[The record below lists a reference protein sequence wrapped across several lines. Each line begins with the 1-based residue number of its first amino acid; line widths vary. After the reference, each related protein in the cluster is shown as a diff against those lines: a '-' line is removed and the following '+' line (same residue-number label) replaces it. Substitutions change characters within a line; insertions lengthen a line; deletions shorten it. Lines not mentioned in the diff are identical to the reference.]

1 MVQMLRR
8 RSVVVLVL
16 LSLAAGA
23 CATERRQSSPT
34 DGNRSVRDELVVAAG
49 ADTSRLE
56 PSAPPDPS
64 RPPPAAANVATG
76 YGDANAPV
84 FETLVALA
92 PDFTVQ
98 PLLATSWEF
107 RAPNTWRFQLR
118 RGVQFHNGEPF
129 DANAVVD
136 NAKRFWTYDA
146 TLSIGADSAT
156 AVDAYTVDLTPSKP
170 NRRLVEQLVHPLRG
184 IRAPGTVAGS
194 GAAPENRPTGT
205 GPFMFSSYQKGRQL
219 EVVRFDGYWG
229 DKAKTRKITF
239 RFLPDDNARV
249 LALTA
254 GEVDAIYDFPREQ
267 ASAFAN
273 APDFTTVKSA
283 PGGYAALLLN
293 HRGNPPYDILNDLR
307 VRQAVAYAIDRA
319 TIVNNVWK
327 GNAEVMHTLIPAAV
341 LGRHASLIKGYTY
354 DKAEARRLLDDAG
367 WVPGPDGI
375 RVKGGRRLQLTLEV
389 SGNELQRPAPELVQS
404 QLKDVG
410 IDVKLDV
417 PTSAAYYDMLEEG
430 QGDMFAEIGSQ
441 NDANPIFLG
450 ALFTAEPG
458 GFADYAGSFGAGAEY
473 DRVFTQAIGSP
484 DTEEVR
490 RLAAQA
496 MQIAVDKV
504 VAVVPLA
511 GINRVWGL
519 RRNVQGFVPHPSSVN
534 QKWSHVYAVG

>member
-1 MVQMLRR
+1 MVGMLRR
-8 RSVVVLVL
+8 RSVVLLVL
-16 LSLAAGA
+16 LCMAAGA
-23 CATERRQSSPT
+23 CATEERQSSRT
-34 DGNRSVRDELVVAAG
+34 GGDGSVRDELVVAAG

-64 RPPPAAANVATG
+64 KPPPPAANVATG

-84 FETLVALA
+84 FETLVTLA

-118 RGVQFHNGEPF
+118 RGVQFHNGAPF

-136 NAKRFWTYDA
+136 NARRFWAYDS
-146 TLSIGADSAT
+146 TLSMGPDSAT
-156 AVDAYTVDLTPSKP
+156 AVDAFTVDLTPTKP

-194 GAAPENRPTGT
+194 GAAPENTPTGT

-229 DKAKTRKITF
+229 EKARTRKITF
-239 RFLPDDNARV
+239 RFLPDDNGRV

-254 GEVDAIYDFPREQ
+254 GEVDAIYDFPREK
-267 ASAFAN
+267 ASDLADKS
-273 APDFTTVKSA
+273 DFTTVKSA
-283 PGGYAALLLN
+283 PGGYDALLLN
-293 HRGNPPYDILNDLR
+293 HRGKPPYDILNDLR
-307 VRQAVAYAIDRA
+307 VRQAVAHAIDRA
-319 TIVNNVWK
+319 TIVDNVWK
-327 GNAEVMHTLIPAAV
+327 GNAEVMHTVIPAAV
-341 LGRHASLIKGYTY
+341 LGRHASLVKGYPY
-354 DKAEARRLLDDAG
+354 DKAQSRRLLDEAG
-367 WVPGPDGI
+367 WAPGPDGI
-375 RVKGGRRLQLTLEV
+375 RVKAGRRLQLTLEV

-404 QLKDVG
+404 QLKEVG

-417 PTSAAYYDMLEEG
+417 PTSAAYFDMLEQG
-430 QGDMFAEIGSQ
+430 QGDMFAEIGNQ

-458 GFADYAGSFGAGAEY
+458 GFADYAGSFGAGPEY
-473 DRVFTQAIGSP
+473 DKAFTQAIGSP

-490 RLAAQA
+490 RLAAEG
-496 MQIAVDKV
+496 MQIAVDRM

-511 GINRVWGL
+511 GIKRVWGL
-519 RRNVQGFVPHPSSVN
+519 RRNVQGFVPHPSSIS
-534 QKWSHVYAVG
+534 QKWSQVYAVG